1 MSKLGSSYIEPPPFD
16 LHACYKDSNSG
27 TPLIFILSPG
37 ADPMASLMR
46 FAEEKGRI
54 VRFFT
59 SSLFMIM
66 RYSTIIQLLKFI
78 HLFL

>member
-1 MSKLGSSYIEPPPFD
+1 MQVLVERNSKLKILQDYIVNKLGPSYIEPPPFD
-16 LHACYKDSNSG
+16 LHTSYKDSNSG

-54 VRFFT
+54 
-59 SSLFMIM
+59 S
-66 RYSTIIQLLKFI
+66 
-78 HLFL
+78 

>member
-16 LHACYKDSNSG
+16 LHTSYKDSNSE

-46 FAEEKGRI
+46 FAEEKGI
-54 VRFFT
+54 FLSVFA
-59 SSLFMIM
+59 FMLH
-66 RYSTIIQLLKFI
+66 LLMC
-78 HLFL
+78 LMCY